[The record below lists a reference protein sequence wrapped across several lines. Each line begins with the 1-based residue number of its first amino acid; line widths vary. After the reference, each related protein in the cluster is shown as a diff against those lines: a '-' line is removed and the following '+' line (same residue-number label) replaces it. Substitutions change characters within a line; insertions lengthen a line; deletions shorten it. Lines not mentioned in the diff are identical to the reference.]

1 LCKNRQQQSCKA
13 FIGLSIR
20 AKMMGGTSPK
30 TTFASSEPS
39 LGEAAMHIIALTK
52 FEEYSICITMITMQK
67 EITNNVH

>member
-1 LCKNRQQQSCKA
+1 
-13 FIGLSIR
+13 
-20 AKMMGGTSPK
+20 MMGGTSPK
-30 TTFASSEPS
+30 TTLASSEPS